1 MILTAWPFIM
11 TSCIKE
17 SLPECTPDDTGIVL
31 KFRYSTGRDTKSD
44 ENVEITDPVCK
55 SIIFQSI
62 RSAVGRHSWSIVCA
76 KLCIFFRYVPVY
88 EIVGDTV
95 GCPDYV
101 ECFVGII
108 RIIDDCKVF

>member
-1 MILTAWPFIM
+1 MDVYLEILIPVNIIRGLRRCRIA
-11 TSCIKE
+11 
-17 SLPECTPDDTGIVL
+17 V
-31 KFRYSTGRDTKSD
+31 D